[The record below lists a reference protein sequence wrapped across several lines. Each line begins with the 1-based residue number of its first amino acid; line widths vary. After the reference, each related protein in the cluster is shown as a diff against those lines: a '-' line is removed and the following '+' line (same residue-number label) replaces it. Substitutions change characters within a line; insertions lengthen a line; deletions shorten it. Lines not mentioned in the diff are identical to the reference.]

1 MQKYGSIYKKKKN
14 EANEN
19 NQKLLAKINR
29 PKEKKYLTYVFRLL
43 KLKKE
48 KKKITF
54 KNLYFDKVL
63 DVIVI
68 CNVSIMYTSHICKV
82 HRHM

>member
-1 MQKYGSIYKKKKN
+1 MVVFIKKKN

-48 KKKITF
+48 KKKSLLKT
-54 KNLYFDKVL
+54 
-63 DVIVI
+63 
-68 CNVSIMYTSHICKV
+68 YTLIKYQ
-82 HRHM
+82 M